1 MNDELDFFELQGEPE
16 MPVKAK
22 EATPILPVSQ
32 ASQNPSESILSLAA
46 KEAGCEITSQ
56 EQLNL
61 LNKFIDDT
69 KYGHSS
75 SLPMFCQGGSCPFF
89 SICPLEKAKIRLP
102 VGKACQ
108 PAGSL
113 VLTSNRGYVKIE
125 ELDQFNDKLV
135 TYETRHA
142 SCKITGRAFTLHSR
156 DYNGDLIHIYAG
168 NKTYQCTKDH
178 ITIAKWNESAKDLF
192 VVYLMRRGNTW
203 RVGKTNLFWE
213 TNKKKTH
220 SGLAQRARS
229 EDADAAWILGLYVT
243 NTEALLAEEYFSI
256 TGQVS
261 KSCFMATR
269 DQKDTKYNGLYK
281 WISQSQL
288 DCHHRQLAKETS
300 HYEKFLNSLGLSI
313 DYPHWKYDSA
323 NVKRQTSLFNA
334 CEVRACNLVSDYMDM
349 LVMPDSVSGKSK
361 AEWKPIQVQRSMYAN
376 KVYSLDVDKEH
387 TYITNGIV
395 THNCPVEK
403 SIMGKWISDNIA
415 ALGINPDNPEDAVD
429 MNMIAELA
437 GMELIRYRAAWH
449 LSKDP
454 ELVEMRVVGYSP
466 QGEPIYDEKPKMS
479 LLILEKYAKVMGKL
493 RDQLLATRRS
503 QAQVGKISNDL
514 SVRAANM
521 QEKARLLAEKRRNK
535 LQEPESKIET
545 DDSEPG

>member
-16 MPVKAK
+16 IPTKAK
-22 EATPILPVSQ
+22 ELTPIVPVSQ

-102 VGKACQ
+102 VGK
-108 PAGSL
+108 P
-113 VLTSNRGYVKIE
+113 
-125 ELDQFNDKLV
+125 
-135 TYETRHA
+135 
-142 SCKITGRAFTLHSR
+142 
-156 DYNGDLIHIYAG
+156 
-168 NKTYQCTKDH
+168 
-178 ITIAKWNESAKDLF
+178 
-192 VVYLMRRGNTW
+192 
-203 RVGKTNLFWE
+203 
-213 TNKKKTH
+213 
-220 SGLAQRARS
+220 
-229 EDADAAWILGLYVT
+229 
-243 NTEALLAEEYFSI
+243 
-256 TGQVS
+256 
-261 KSCFMATR
+261 
-269 DQKDTKYNGLYK
+269 
-281 WISQSQL
+281 
-288 DCHHRQLAKETS
+288 
-300 HYEKFLNSLGLSI
+300 
-313 DYPHWKYDSA
+313 
-323 NVKRQTSLFNA
+323 
-334 CEVRACNLVSDYMDM
+334 
-349 LVMPDSVSGKSK
+349 
-361 AEWKPIQVQRSMYAN
+361 
-376 KVYSLDVDKEH
+376 
-387 TYITNGIV
+387 
-395 THNCPVEK
+395 CPVEK